1 MSSPVLA
8 GSIRAFA
15 VAAAAGAEDFLE
27 TVVEKRVEVGVG
39 DQEHR
44 PARSAVAAARAAARD
59 ELLAA
64 ESHGAA
70 APVAG
75 RDVDVDF
82 VYEHAKGDLTL
93 RAAGR

>member
-1 MSSPVLA
+1 MSTA
-8 GSIRAFA
+8 T
-15 VAAAAGAEDFLE
+15 GAEDFLE
-27 TVVEKRVEVGVG
+27 SVVEKRVEVGVG

-44 PARSAVAAARAAARD
+44 PARPAVSAARAAARD

-64 ESHGAA
+64 ESQGAA
-70 APVAG
+70 APMAG
-75 RDVDVDF
+75 RDVDIDF